1 MNCYQQSLSWIEDN
15 AYLIGM
21 VPVEELLRLG
31 YEIDLSKETKVLDL
45 CCGYGT
51 LLKVWNEAFG
61 ITGVGV
67 DWNKEFLFVGEER
80 LKKRGIDQV
89 TLVCGNVTTYEDDRA
104 YDVVVCSET
113 IESIPYTISLGRQFL
128 KPGGTLCYQKLYSKV
143 EVPPQALLD
152 FDVEVLPLSQLN
164 HLFWQQG
171 LQIISMASDSTGKWE
186 QYVLNWSGK
195 KDLLKLAK
203 DRKNENQ
210 KNWLATWYDMYFQYR
225 RPYEGQAV
233 FGLRQILV

>member
-67 DWNKEFLFVGEER
+67 DWNKEFLSVGEER
-80 LKKRGIDQV
+80 LKKRGIDK
-89 TLVCGNVTTYEDDRA
+89 LR
-104 YDVVVCSET
+104 
-113 IESIPYTISLGRQFL
+113 
-128 KPGGTLCYQKLYSKV
+128 LC
-143 EVPPQALLD
+143 AA
-152 FDVEVLPLSQLN
+152 
-164 HLFWQQG
+164 
-171 LQIISMASDSTGKWE
+171 M
-186 QYVLNWSGK
+186 
-195 KDLLKLAK
+195 
-203 DRKNENQ
+203 
-210 KNWLATWYDMYFQYR
+210 
-225 RPYEGQAV
+225 
-233 FGLRQILV
+233 